1 MGTSKDLVKAKAKF
15 IERLHQINF
24 NTPPSNAKSNYLVDY
39 MEEWLKIAKK
49 PFIKENT
56 FVNYQRAF
64 SAYIKPHFQNKKL
77 SECTYFEIQSYL
89 NEFSNAGKHRTAKSI
104 YLLLSSMFDYAV
116 VDGILP
122 RSPMAKIKLIRYE
135 QKHGIPLTREE
146 EQAFIQN
153 FFTNPDVYYQA
164 FVFILYTGIRR
175 SELATATMDDGWV
188 CVSTAKQR
196 KGMEEKIR
204 SIPISPMLAKM
215 LPFIDFHEIK
225 KLPVSVLTNRF
236 RKLCNGHHLHDL
248 RHTFITRAQE
258 CGIRREYVSLWAGH
272 KADNSI
278 TSNIYTHLE
287 QNKSI

>member
-1 MGTSKDLVKAKAKF
+1 MKYIEGENHAKFTDKEIDKMPRKFRSLFKTRKLYAHVRKTEDDVYEVRRVHKGNIIMGTSKDLVKAKAKF

-24 NTPPSNAKSNYLVDY
+24 NTPPSNAKSNYLVEY

-104 YLLLSSMFDYAV
+104 YPLLSSMFDYAV

-135 QKHGIPLTREE
+135 QKHGTPLTMEE
-146 EQAFIQN
+146 ELTFIQN
-153 FFTNPDVYYQA
+153 FFANPDISYQA

-175 SELATATMDDGWV
+175 SELATATMDDGWYA
-188 CVSTAKQR
+188 SPQPNNAKR
-196 KGMEEKIR
+196 WKKKSVPYPFPLCLLKCYR
-204 SIPISPMLAKM
+204 S
-215 LPFIDFHEIK
+215 
-225 KLPVSVLTNRF
+225 LTF
-236 RKLCNGHHLHDL
+236 TK
-248 RHTFITRAQE
+248 
-258 CGIRREYVSLWAGH
+258 
-272 KADNSI
+272 
-278 TSNIYTHLE
+278 
-287 QNKSI
+287 

>member
-1 MGTSKDLVKAKAKF
+1 
-15 IERLHQINF
+15 
-24 NTPPSNAKSNYLVDY
+24 
-39 MEEWLKIAKK
+39 
-49 PFIKENT
+49 
-56 FVNYQRAF
+56 
-64 SAYIKPHFQNKKL
+64 
-77 SECTYFEIQSYL
+77 
-89 NEFSNAGKHRTAKSI
+89 
-104 YLLLSSMFDYAV
+104 MFDYAV

-175 SELATATMDDGWV
+175 SELATATMNDGWL

-225 KLPVSVLTNRF
+225 KLPVSVLTNPLQKAMQRASFTRF
-236 RKLCNGHHLHDL
+236 TPYILYKSQGM
-248 RHTFITRAQE
+248 
-258 CGIRREYVSLWAGH
+258 S
-272 KADNSI
+272 NS
-278 TSNIYTHLE
+278 T
-287 QNKSI
+287 